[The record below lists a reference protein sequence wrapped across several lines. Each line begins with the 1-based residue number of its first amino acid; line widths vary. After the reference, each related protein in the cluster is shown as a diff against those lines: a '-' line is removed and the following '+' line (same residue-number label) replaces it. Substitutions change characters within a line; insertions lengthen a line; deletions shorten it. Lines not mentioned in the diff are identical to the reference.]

1 MGYAPYIDSAELSDR
16 GRWYR
21 VKLKGFETKEQA
33 QKVVDGLQAKVKGL
47 QCMISAEPAVD
58 SYSGAQRIHG
68 HQLFDEGQKGLD

>member
-47 QCMISAEPAVD
+47 QCLILPAG
-58 SYSGAQRIHG
+58 S
-68 HQLFDEGQKGLD
+68 